1 MHILVAD
8 DDCGELVA
16 QAVAQSLASLGLDVR
31 TDVALSL
38 DALTAM
44 LGLLTPD
51 ALVLDLRF
59 HGCAPER
66 VIPLV
71 RTLYQGRI
79 IVASGDDRAPA
90 FAALHGCEC
99 LPKPYDPWTL
109 ARVLK
114 GASP

>member
-1 MHILVAD
+1 MHVLVAD

-16 QAVAQSLASLGLDVR
+16 QTLAKSLAALGIDVR
-31 TDVALSL
+31 TNVALSL
-38 DALTAM
+38 DALTEL
-44 LGLLTPD
+44 LGFLTPD
-51 ALVLDLRF
+51 AIVLDLRF
-59 HGCAPER
+59 QGCAPER

-90 FAALHGCEC
+90 FAAQYGCEC
-99 LPKPYDPWTL
+99 LPKPYDPGTL

-114 GASP
+114 GTPP